1 MTTWTYR
8 PEHPEADEFGFVLKE
23 KLYARQESRT
33 HIISDDLGAAL
44 EHHGYSDGRRTDS
57 KSTFR
62 RWTREAGLVEKGND
76 RESSPRRQ
84 GGDVREV
91 IRDVAYATEMVK
103 NGYRP
108 QIRFH
113 EE

>member
-1 MTTWTYR
+1 MSVYSDNYKLIDWSKPLR
-8 PEHPEADEFGFVLKE
+8 SERRSVHSLK
-23 KLYARQESRT
+23 RNT
-33 HIISDDLGAAL
+33 GVISDDLGAQL

-76 RESSPRRQ
+76 RDRRPRNQ
-84 GGDVREV
+84 GADLKEV
-91 IRDVAYATEMVK
+91 IRDVAQATQMVK
-103 NGYRP
+103 AGYRP
-108 QIRFH
+108 TIRHF

>member
-1 MTTWTYR
+1 MARETYVFR
-8 PEHPEADEFGFVLKE
+8 NGRMVRKDRALPVSAGPMV
-23 KLYARQESRT
+23 Q
-33 HIISDDLGAAL
+33 SDYLGDQL

-62 RWTREAGLVEKGND
+62 RWTKEAGLVEKGND
-76 RESSPRRQ
+76 RERTERRL
-84 GGDVREV
+84 GDDRKQI
-91 IRDVAYATEMVK
+91 IRDVALATEMVK

-108 QIRFH
+108 QIRQF

>member
-1 MTTWTYR
+1 MSWRYR
-8 PEHPEADEFGFVLKE
+8 PNHPQANENGMVDTALLREERDSAPHV
-23 KLYARQESRT
+23 
-33 HIISDDLGAAL
+33 ISDDLGQAL
-44 EHHGYSDGRRTDS
+44 EHHGYSDGRRTES

-76 RESSPRRQ
+76 REQTPRRQ
-84 GGDVREV
+84 GDDHRQI
-91 IRDVAYATEMVK
+91 IRDVALATEMVK

-108 QIRFH
+108 QIRQF